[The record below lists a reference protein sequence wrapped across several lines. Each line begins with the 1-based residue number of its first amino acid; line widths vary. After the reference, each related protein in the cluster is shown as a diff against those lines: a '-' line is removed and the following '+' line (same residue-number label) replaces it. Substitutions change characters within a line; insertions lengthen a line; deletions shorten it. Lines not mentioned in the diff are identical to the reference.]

1 MSPTHLLD
9 TGWIIR
15 HLRGAST
22 YTQSIYRLGAPNL
35 AVSMVSLAELYEG
48 VYRAD
53 DLEAAEQAVLT
64 FSSDKSILPITENL
78 CRLFGRYRTDLRRQ
92 NQLIGD
98 LDLLIAATCL
108 HHDLI
113 LLTTNPRH
121 FERIPDLTVVSSP
134 HSLASS

>member
-1 MSPTHLLD
+1 MSATHLLD

-15 HLRGAST
+15 HLRGTRA
-22 YTQSIYRLGAPNL
+22 YTQTLHRLGAPRL
-35 AVSMVSLAELYEG
+35 AVSIVSLAELYEG

-53 DLEAAEQAVLT
+53 DPGAAEQAVQT
-64 FSSDKSILPITENL
+64 FISDKALLPVTEDI
-78 CRLFGRYRTDLRRQ
+78 CRRFGRHRTDLRRH

-108 HHDLI
+108 HHELT

-121 FERIPDLTVVSSP
+121 FERIPDLTVVSNPDALPSP
-134 HSLASS
+134 